1 MARFK
6 ILENRIKIFDSY
18 MMSKAEFLEA
28 LDEIQGLYPDHIAF
42 KRSRRSMILEWQAHN
57 FLYWLG
63 IKKDKTADVDLDYPQ
78 PWIKRLAY
86 GVLGVLGKLFN
97 KVL

>member
-1 MARFK
+1 MRYK

-28 LDEIQGLYPDHIAF
+28 LDEIQKLHPDHIAF
-42 KRSRRSMILEWQAHN
+42 KRSRRSMILEWEAHN

-63 IKKDKTADVDLDYPQ
+63 IKKSKTADVDLDYPQ
-78 PWIKRLAY
+78 PWFKRFAY
-86 GVLGVLGKLFN
+86 GFLGILGKIFN